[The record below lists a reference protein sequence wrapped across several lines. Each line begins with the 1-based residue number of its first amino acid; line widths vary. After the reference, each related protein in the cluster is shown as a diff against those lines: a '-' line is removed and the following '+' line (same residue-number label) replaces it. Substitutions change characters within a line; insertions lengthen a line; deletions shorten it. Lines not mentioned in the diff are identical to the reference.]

1 MDGKNRYDLGNDS
14 VLKLSFALALPTAVA
29 QAVMV
34 LYAIIDRMYIGH
46 IRVDGDLALA
56 GVGVAAPITTLISS
70 FAVLI
75 GLGAAPVMA
84 MRAGHGEK
92 RIAENVVSN
101 AFWLL
106 AAISAV
112 ITPIAYLAR
121 DRMLMAFGASG
132 NTIGYAS
139 SYLGIYV
146 LGTPFAIFST
156 GLNYF
161 LINQGQ
167 SRKAMTAV
175 LSGALCNII
184 LDPLFIFVLDMG
196 VDGAAAATVISQALQ
211 TALTVVFLRSES
223 CIVGLRLVKP
233 ENMLRTSLTTM
244 RFGLSPFIII
254 ATDSIL
260 MVLLNTMLQ
269 KYGGGESGDMLITA
283 GTIIQSYHLL
293 VMNPLGG
300 ITGGCQ
306 GLISYNYGAGNTL
319 RVKKAILC
327 TQLWATLY
335 TCVMFMLTFT
345 ATEAFVHLFTP
356 DDTVAS
362 YTAGYLR
369 IFEMMIIPLSFQ
381 YQNVDSLTAL
391 GQIRF
396 SLPIS
401 LFRKAVF
408 LSALLTLPAI
418 FGAGASFFAEPV
430 CDLISAMVSTT
441 LLWTNIDRILEKRQM
456 EGLKV

>member
-1 MDGKNRYDLGNDS
+1 MERKNRYDLGGGDI
-14 VLKLSFALALPTAVA
+14 LKLSFILAFPTALA

-46 IRVDGDLALA
+46 IDKVGDMALA
-56 GVGVAAPITTLISS
+56 GVGVAAPVTTLLSS

-92 RIAENVVSN
+92 KVAENVVSN
-101 AFWLL
+101 ALILL
-106 AAISAV
+106 LGISM
-112 ITPIAYLAR
+112 ILTPIAYFSR
-121 DRMLMAFGASG
+121 ERMLMAFGASM
-132 NTIGYAS
+132 NTITYAS

-146 LGTPFAIFST
+146 LGTPFAILST

-167 SRKAMTAV
+167 SRNAMLSV
-175 LSGALCNII
+175 FSGAICNIA
-184 LDPLFIFVLDMG
+184 LDPLFIFVFDMG
-196 VDGAAAATVISQALQ
+196 VEGAAVATVISQGLQ
-211 TALTVVFLRSES
+211 TLLTIVFLRIKT
-223 CIVGLRLVKP
+223 CMIRLKLRKP
-233 ENMLRTSLTTM
+233 ENMLKTSFATI

-260 MVLLNTMLQ
+260 MVLLNTVLQ
-269 KYGGGESGDMLITA
+269 KYGSDGSGDMLITA
-283 GTIIQSYHLL
+283 GTIIQSFHLL

-306 GLISYNYGAGNTL
+306 GLISYNYGAGNTK
-319 RVKKAILC
+319 RVKKAIMC

-335 TCVMFMLTFT
+335 TVVMFILTFT
-345 ATEAFVHLFTP
+345 ATKHFVRLFTP
-356 DDTVAS
+356 DEEIALFTV
-362 YTAGYLR
+362 GYLR

-396 SLPIS
+396 SLPMS
-401 LFRKAVF
+401 LFRKGMF
-408 LSALLTLPAI
+408 LASLLVLPAL
-418 FGAGASFFAEPV
+418 FGAGAAFFAEPI
-430 CDLISAMVSTT
+430 CDLVAAIVSTT
-441 LLWTNIDRILEKRQM
+441 LLWTNIDKILRKREQ